1 MEIDDVVLIK
11 DIIPNCSLSKNIE
24 EMLGTKVR
32 VEDINRT
39 EIKAKGIWI
48 PKEFVKE
55 VVFKHYTEEELA
67 RRSKIEE
74 YGEYLAEKTAPLSL
88 RLARFLE
95 NYIYIFIG
103 ILFVLF
109 LASFAIGVVVE
120 EYGKISKPFV
130 VICFC
135 SIGAT
140 LGSLIFYTIL
150 WAVIKKCKVE
160 ENFIEDVQ
168 AKTIKSLKVSKEELE
183 RLKIYPIQLHL

>member
-11 DIIPNCSLSKNIE
+11 DIIPNCSLSKKIE

-39 EIKAKGIWI
+39 EIKVKGIWI

-55 VVFKHYTEEELA
+55 VAFKHYTEEELA

-120 EYGKISKPFV
+120 EYGKISKSFV

-160 ENFIEDVQ
+160 ENFRAEVY
-168 AKTIKSLKVSKEELE
+168 AKTIKSLKVSVEEIE
-183 RLKIYPIQLHL
+183 RLKLHW

>member
-1 MEIDDVVLIK
+1 MEKDDVVLIK
-11 DIIPNCSLSKNIE
+11 DIIPNCSLSKNIT

-32 VEDINRT
+32 IEDVNRT
-39 EIKAKGIWI
+39 EIKVKGIWI

-67 RRSKIEE
+67 RRSKIED
-74 YGEYLAEKTAPLSL
+74 YYEYLTEKTAPLSL

-109 LASFAIGVVVE
+109 LAAFAIGIVVE
-120 EYGKISKPFV
+120 VYGKISKLFV
-130 VICFC
+130 IVCFC

-140 LGSLIFYTIL
+140 LGLLIFYTIL
-150 WAVIKKCKVE
+150 WAIIKKCKVE
-160 ENFIEDVQ
+160 ENFRKEVR
-168 AKTIKSLKVSKEELE
+168 AKTIKSLKVSEEEIE
-183 RLKIYPIQLHL
+183 RFELYW